1 MKKSIIGVIL
11 SAAIVGVFYSIGSS
25 DIVKKAVEVLKTDSS
40 KEILHPGAA
49 LKSYDYFS
57 STDEAVVCSG
67 RCALYDVIT
76 ASGADGSYVVIRDT
90 ATADGSGSSIM
101 SKLEFDGTGIA
112 KSLAAGNPNAFP
124 IVTTYGISVDLS
136 SVGSNEQILVI
147 YKDLD

>member
-11 SAAIVGVFYSIGSS
+11 GAAIVGVFYSIGST

-49 LKSYDYFS
+49 LKSYDFFT
-57 STDEAVVCSG
+57 STTEAVVCTG
-67 RCALYDVIT
+67 RCALFDVIT
-76 ASGADGSYVVIRDT
+76 ASGADGAYVMIRDT
-90 ATADGSGSSIM
+90 ATADGSGNYIM
-101 SKLEFDGTGIA
+101 KQLEYDGTGIA

-136 SVGSNEQILVI
+136 SVAGGEHILVI